1 MRNNAFRRV
10 LAVSAA
16 ILAAG
21 FIAAS
26 APPATAA
33 TATRVVVPAL
43 SGYGYDNTDPIATG
57 CSADATTM
65 KTKNILDKWGSVVG
79 RIELRYSINC
89 HTAWGRVTNY
99 YNHVQNDAHAATADL
114 FRSDGASVNE
124 CYVPVGVNQSCY
136 TKVKSSVVVYGF

>member
-43 SGYGYDNTDPIATG
+43 SGYGYDNTDPIATNSLRRCDHHEDQEHLG
-57 CSADATTM
+57 Q
-65 KTKNILDKWGSVVG
+65 VG
-79 RIELRYSINC
+79 LCGGQDR
-89 HTAWGRVTNY
+89 TAIQHQLPHRLGPRD
-99 YNHVQNDAHAATADL
+99 QL
-114 FRSDGASVNE
+114 LQPRPE
-124 CYVPVGVNQSCY
+124 
-136 TKVKSSVVVYGF
+136 